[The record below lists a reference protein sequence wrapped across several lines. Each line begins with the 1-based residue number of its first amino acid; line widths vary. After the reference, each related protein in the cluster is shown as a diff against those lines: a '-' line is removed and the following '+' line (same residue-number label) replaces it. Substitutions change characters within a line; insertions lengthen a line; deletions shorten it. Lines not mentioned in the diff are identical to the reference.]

1 MYKQFQTF
9 CAGLL
14 VIVFLSG
21 TKSQLHAN
29 PSESTANSIPPT
41 LSTVTF
47 EQCLEWALKESEE
60 LKISLE
66 NIEQFKAKKNQI
78 RGSILPDLRF
88 KSSTIFQDT
97 SGVESS
103 GENDSSRSTQTLDQR
118 TESKLNVQQPL
129 FQGFKDQF
137 AIKSLNADTKSAEKN
152 VKNLSYA
159 ILGQVAEYFY
169 GITLLESRWK
179 DLKKLSNLLNDRV
192 KELNQRI
199 RLGKSRESELFT
211 VESEIQSV
219 SSDMENI
226 KGQILTAIENLSF
239 ITHKDLS
246 SASFDNPLEPPQ
258 LFPTIGDFQKKGE
271 NRSDILALR
280 DSVLAR
286 RYGVKVAKAG
296 HWPLVEVEGN
306 YYLHRR
312 GFLSEVDWD
321 VILDVDVPIFQGGA
335 VKSTVREYTSLLKEA
350 ELKLIQ
356 TERQVQRDIKNAYTR
371 LLSTKKQVDFLEQAA
386 QKAQKSYDLHTREY
400 RLGLVNNLEV
410 LTALKDLE
418 DIELKLNQAKIQ
430 NKLDYLSLLI
440 ATEEFEVLKQ

>member
-1 MYKQFQTF
+1 
-9 CAGLL
+9 
-14 VIVFLSG
+14 
-21 TKSQLHAN
+21 
-29 PSESTANSIPPT
+29 
-41 LSTVTF
+41 
-47 EQCLEWALKESEE
+47 
-60 LKISLE
+60 
-66 NIEQFKAKKNQI
+66 
-78 RGSILPDLRF
+78 
-88 KSSTIFQDT
+88 
-97 SGVESS
+97 
-103 GENDSSRSTQTLDQR
+103 
-118 TESKLNVQQPL
+118 
-129 FQGFKDQF
+129 
-137 AIKSLNADTKSAEKN
+137 
-152 VKNLSYA
+152 
-159 ILGQVAEYFY
+159 
-169 GITLLESRWK
+169 
-179 DLKKLSNLLNDRV
+179 
-192 KELNQRI
+192 
-199 RLGKSRESELFT
+199 
-211 VESEIQSV
+211 
-219 SSDMENI
+219 
-226 KGQILTAIENLSF
+226 
-239 ITHKDLS
+239 
-246 SASFDNPLEPPQ
+246 
-258 LFPTIGDFQKKGE
+258 
-271 NRSDILALR
+271 
-280 DSVLAR
+280 
-286 RYGVKVAKAG
+286 VKVAKAG